1 MNLMIQYILYQYF
14 LLDSSIPI
22 CEMLEWTWV
31 PVYIYLDYSIQK
43 GGQISPTT
51 EIKILT
57 HLTSAQD
64 QIVVNGFHG

>member
-1 MNLMIQYILYQYF
+1 MF
-14 LLDSSIPI
+14 
-22 CEMLEWTWV
+22 EWTWA

>member
-1 MNLMIQYILYQYF
+1 MF
-14 LLDSSIPI
+14 
-22 CEMLEWTWV
+22 EWTWA

-57 HLTSAQD
+57 HLTTDQLYYSAQD